1 MAGRVIDELV
11 TIIRYNTSN
20 RELRRAE
27 QQVNDFTR
35 NTQKR
40 FQSWGQTINKATRAA
55 TVVLG
60 ALGAGA
66 FKVGAAEERSLLNLR
81 TQLGLTADEVE
92 ELKAPLRDL
101 SKETNRSLKEVN
113 DAMFSV
119 KSAGLETADALVV
132 MDQSAKAAASG
143 LGETKP
149 IALLASGAVYS
160 YGAAVLDGKRA
171 VEILLATV
179 KAGNL
184 DAAQLATTFGR
195 TFEFA
200 AKLGVGVDEVGTAI
214 AGYTRGGQNASQ
226 ATDAVRMALTALLAP
241 STEAEKILNGV
252 GLSVEDVHRHIR
264 EEGFIHTIRM
274 LSDELEG
281 DTTQLRRLF
290 GDVNAVSFALSA
302 SGPKFHDYMDIQA
315 DIRAST
321 DSVNEAFDIYANSSV
336 AQADEATNN
345 LKLALSSLY
354 NNVLAP
360 LLQLFGKL
368 PSAIQTVVL
377 GMGAMQIASTIGLG
391 PSIGGLVTSLG
402 RFIVA
407 LKTGKIWNSNFV
419 LSLRLAAI
427 SVTGF
432 DVRLWTSG
440 TEALGRFKTAIRTN
454 VIPALAKFAAT
465 IWTSTIGALRALGRR
480 LAMASLAM
488 LRFATRAIVAGI
500 SAVITFGA
508 AIWAS
513 LIPPLIAATA
523 AVVGFTLALLANP
536 VVLIVAAIIGAFV
549 ALGYIVYRFRRQIVG
564 ALKTALAWV
573 KGNWPLLVGI
583 LLGPFGIVGA
593 LIWKFRDQ
601 IVDALMGVW
610 NFIKDKWREIA
621 GLLLL
626 PILGPFA
633 LIAMNAFGLRDKL
646 MGVFSSIKDFF
657 MGIWGTIVGI
667 FRDHWAKILAVIF
680 PAVGLPILIAQEWD
694 QIVGIV
700 GDIWNRV
707 YDTVKGWIEAIISF
721 IKEIPG
727 KVKDAVKDIPNMV
740 TDAVKD
746 IPVVGQVLDVAGGV
760 ADKAKGFLGGIGKV
774 FTGAEGGV
782 VPGPLGRPVPAI
794 IHGGEMVLSP
804 GASNV
809 LAQMLEGF
817 RLGPAALPQAPH
829 YYGQM
834 YRSLVTNRTV
844 NININGPITI
854 QTQATDAKGIAQELR
869 EEIQDQIRN
878 IAYDHDGPVER

>member
-35 NTQKR
+35 NTQR
-40 FQSWGQTINKATRAA
+40 QFASWGQTISKITRAA
-55 TVVLG
+55 TVVIG

-241 STEAEKILNGV
+241 STEAEKILSGV

-264 EEGFIHTIRM
+264 EEGFIQTIRM

-290 GDVNAVSFALSA
+290 GDVNAVGFALSA

-321 DSVNEAFDIYANSSV
+321 DSVNEAFEIYANSSV

-345 LKLALSSLY
+345 LKLALSTLY

-391 PSIGGLVTSLG
+391 PSVGGLVTSLW

-407 LKTGKIWNSNFV
+407 LKTGTIWQSKFV
-419 LSLRLAAI
+419 VSLKASKVAQLAGA
-427 SVTGF
+427 
-432 DVRLWTSG
+432 
-440 TEALGRFKTAIRTN
+440 
-454 VIPALAKFAAT
+454 AAT
-465 IWTSTIGALRALGRR
+465 GI
-480 LAMASLAM
+480 AS
-488 LRFATRAIVAGI
+488 
-500 SAVITFGA
+500 
-508 AIWAS
+508 
-513 LIPPLIAATA
+513 AATWA
-523 AVVGFTLALLANP
+523 FNAALLANP
-536 VVLIVAAIIGAFV
+536 LTWIVLA
-549 ALGYIVYRFRRQIVG
+549 IVG
-564 ALKTALAWV
+564 LIAALVLLVKHWDTVTDALKFAWNWI
-573 KGNWPLLVGI
+573 KGNWPLLAGI

-593 LIWKFRDQ
+593 LVWKFRDQ
-601 IVDALMGVW
+601 ILGAFREVW
-610 NFIKDKWREIA
+610 DWLRES
-621 GLLLL
+621 
-626 PILGPFA
+626 PIFGPV
-633 LIAMNAFGLRDKL
+633 ID
-646 MGVFSSIKDFF
+646 
-657 MGIWGTIVGI
+657 GI
-667 FRDHWAKILAVIF
+667 
-680 PAVGLPILIAQEWD
+680 Q
-694 QIVGIV
+694 
-700 GDIWNRV
+700 
-707 YDTVKGWIEAIISF
+707 AIIDF
-721 IKEIPG
+721 VRELPG

-740 TDAVKD
+740 TEAVKD

-760 ADKAKGFLGGIGKV
+760 ADKAKGFLGGIGNAL
-774 FTGAEGGV
+774 GLAEGGI

-794 IHGGEMVLSP
+794 VHGGEMVLP
-804 GASNV
+804 VGASRV
-809 LAQMLEGF
+809 IAQMLEGF
-817 RLGPAALPQAPH
+817 RLGPAALPQAPPG
-829 YYGQM
+829 YGQM
-834 YRSLVTNRTV
+834 YRSSVVNRSVTV
-844 NININGPITI
+844 NITEPIVI
-854 QTQATDAKGIAQELR
+854 QTQATDAKGIAQEID
-869 EEIQDQIRN
+869 EAIQDQIRN

>member
-35 NTQKR
+35 NTQR
-40 FQSWGQTINKATRAA
+40 QFASWGQAISKITRAA

-101 SKETNRSLKEVN
+101 SKETNRSLKEVS
-113 DAMFSV
+113 DALFSV

-149 IALLASGAVYS
+149 IALLAGAAVNS

-241 STEAEKILNGV
+241 SAEAEKILSGV

-264 EEGFIHTIRM
+264 EEGFIQTIRT

-290 GDVNAVSFALSA
+290 GDVNAVGFALSA
-302 SGPKFHDYMDIQA
+302 SGPKFQDYIKIQSEV
-315 DIRAST
+315 RAST
-321 DSVNEAFDIYANSSV
+321 GSVNEAFEIYANSSV

-345 LKLALSSLY
+345 LRLALSSLY

-368 PSAIQTVVL
+368 PAAIQTVVL

-391 PSIGGLVTSLG
+391 PSVGGLVTSLG

-407 LKTGKIWNSNFV
+407 LKTGTIWQSKFV
-419 LSLRLAAI
+419 LSL
-427 SVTGF
+427 
-432 DVRLWTSG
+432 
-440 TEALGRFKTAIRTN
+440 K
-454 VIPALAKFAAT
+454 
-465 IWTSTIGALRALGRR
+465 
-480 LAMASLAM
+480 
-488 LRFATRAIVAGI
+488 ATRIGMLL
-500 SAVITFGA
+500 TGA
-508 AIWAS
+508 TARVMWAS
-513 LIPPLIAATA
+513 
-523 AVVGFTLALLANP
+523 
-536 VVLIVAAIIGAFV
+536 IIGPIGIAV
-549 ALGYIVYRFRRQIVG
+549 ALIGILVFRFRR
-564 ALKTALAWV
+564 
-573 KGNWPLLVGI
+573 
-583 LLGPFGIVGA
+583 
-593 LIWKFRDQ
+593 Q

-610 NFIKDKWREIA
+610 SFIKDKWREIA

-633 LIAMNAFGLRDKL
+633 LIATNAFGLRDKL
-646 MGVFSSIKDFF
+646 IDAFTKVRDFF

-694 QIVGIV
+694 QIVGFV
-700 GDIWNRV
+700 GDIWSRV

-740 TDAVKD
+740 KDAVKD

-782 VPGPLGRPVPAI
+782 VPGPLGRPVPSI
-794 IHGGEMVLSP
+794 IHGGEMVLP
-804 GASNV
+804 VGASRV
-809 LAQMLEGF
+809 IAQMLEGF

-829 YYGQM
+829 HYGQM
-834 YRSLVTNRTV
+834 YRSSVTNRTV
-844 NININGPITI
+844 IINMNEPIVI
-854 QTQATDAKGIAQELR
+854 QTQATDAKGIAQEIG
-869 EEIQDQIRN
+869 EAFEDKIRN

>member
-40 FQSWGQTINKATRAA
+40 FASWGQNISKITRTA

-149 IALLASGAVYS
+149 IALLASAAVYS

-200 AKLGVGVDEVGTAI
+200 AKLGVGVDQVGTAI

-241 STEAEKILNGV
+241 SAEAEKILSGV
-252 GLSVEDVHRHIR
+252 GLSVEDVHRNLR
-264 EEGFIHTIRM
+264 EEGFIQTIRM

-290 GDVNAVSFALSA
+290 GDVNAVGFALSA
-302 SGPKFHDYMDIQA
+302 SGPKFQDYMDIQA

-321 DSVNEAFDIYANSSV
+321 DSVNEAFEIYANSSV

-377 GMGAMQIASTIGLG
+377 GMGAMQIASAIGLG
-391 PSIGGLVTSLG
+391 PSVGGLVTSLG
-402 RFIVA
+402 RLIVS
-407 LKTGKIWNSNFV
+407 LKTGTIWQSKFV
-419 LSLRLAAI
+419 LSLKATRIGML
-427 SVTGF
+427 
-432 DVRLWTSG
+432 LTSG
-440 TEALGRFKTAIRTN
+440 AARAMWLAITGP
-454 VIPALAKFAAT
+454 IGLAIAAFAA
-465 IWTSTIGALRALGRR
+465 
-480 LAMASLAM
+480 
-488 LRFATRAIVAGI
+488 
-500 SAVITFGA
+500 
-508 AIWAS
+508 
-513 LIPPLIAATA
+513 
-523 AVVGFTLALLANP
+523 VGF
-536 VVLIVAAIIGAFV
+536 VV
-549 ALGYIVYRFRRQIVG
+549 YKFRRQILG
-564 ALKTALAWV
+564 ALKAVWSWI
-573 KGNWPLLVGI
+573 KGNWPLLAGI

-593 LIWKFRDQ
+593 LVWKFRDQ
-601 IVDALMGVW
+601 ILGAFRDVW
-610 NFIKDKWREIA
+610 DW
-621 GLLLL
+621 
-626 PILGPFA
+626 
-633 LIAMNAFGLRDKL
+633 LRDSPI
-646 MGVFSSIKDFF
+646 FSPVIDGIQAIIDFVRELP
-657 MGIWGTIVGI
+657 GRVVGI
-667 FRDHWAKILAVIF
+667 LKDIPGMVADAIRDI
-680 PAVGLPILIAQEWD
+680 PGLGAAIDVFTGIA
-694 QIVGIV
+694 
-700 GDIWNRV
+700 
-707 YDTVKGWIEAIISF
+707 
-721 IKEIPG
+721 G
-727 KVKDAVKDIPNMV
+727 KVKERF
-740 TDAVKD
+740 
-746 IPVVGQVLDVAGGV
+746 
-760 ADKAKGFLGGIGKV
+760 DKGGI
-774 FTGAEGGV
+774 
-782 VPGPLGRPVPAI
+782 VPGPLGRPLLATV
-794 IHGGEMVLSP
+794 HGGEMVLP
-804 GASNV
+804 VGASRV
-809 LAQMLEGF
+809 IAQMLEGF

-834 YRSLVTNRTV
+834 YRSSVTNKSVTV
-844 NININGPITI
+844 HIHEPIVI
-854 QTQATDAKGIAQELR
+854 QTQATDAKGIAQELG
-869 EEIQDQIRN
+869 EAIQDQIRN
-878 IAYDHDGPVER
+878 VAYDHDGPVER

>member
-1 MAGRVIDELV
+1 MAGQVVDELI

-81 TQLGLTADEVE
+81 TQLGLAADEVE

-264 EEGFIHTIRM
+264 EEGFIQTIRM

-290 GDVNAVSFALSA
+290 GDVNAVGFALSA
-302 SGPKFHDYMDIQA
+302 SGPKFQDYMDIQA

-345 LKLALSSLY
+345 LRLALSSLY

-391 PSIGGLVTSLG
+391 PSVGGLISSLG

-407 LKTGKIWNSNFV
+407 LKTGAIWNSNFI

-427 SVTGF
+427 NVRGF
-432 DVRLWTSG
+432 IASLS
-440 TEALGRFKTAIRTN
+440 
-454 VIPALAKFAAT
+454 LARVAQLAGAAAT
-465 IWTSTIGALRALGRR
+465 GI
-480 LAMASLAM
+480 AS
-488 LRFATRAIVAGI
+488 
-500 SAVITFGA
+500 
-508 AIWAS
+508 
-513 LIPPLIAATA
+513 AATWA
-523 AVVGFTLALLANP
+523 FNAALLANP
-536 VVLIVAAIIGAFV
+536 LTWIVL
-549 ALGYIVYRFRRQIVG
+549 
-564 ALKTALAWV
+564 
-573 KGNWPLLVGI
+573 
-583 LLGPFGIVGA
+583 GIVG
-593 LIWKFRDQ
+593 
-601 IVDALMGVW
+601 
-610 NFIKDKWREIA
+610 
-621 GLLLL
+621 
-626 PILGPFA
+626 
-633 LIAMNAFGLRDKL
+633 LIAALVLLVK
-646 MGVFSSIKDFF
+646 
-657 MGIWGTIVGI
+657 
-667 FRDHWAKILAVIF
+667 HW
-680 PAVGLPILIAQEWD
+680 
-694 QIVGIV
+694 
-700 GDIWNRV
+700 
-707 YDTVKGWIEAIISF
+707 DTVKRVVRDFFDRYGNYVLAALAVVAPFIAVPLLIAKNWSRIVEIVGGIWSRVNDTVRGWIQAIIDF
-721 IKEIPG
+721 VRELPG
-727 KVKDAVKDIPNMV
+727 RVLAIVKDIPGMIA
-740 TDAVKD
+740 DA
-746 IPVVGQVLDVAGGV
+746 IRDVPG
-760 ADKAKGFLGGIGKV
+760 LGAALEAFTWIAGKV
-774 FTGAEGGV
+774 GKAVGFAEGGI
-782 VPGPLGRPVPAI
+782 VPGPLGRPLLATV
-794 IHGGEMVLSP
+794 HGGEMVLP
-804 GASNV
+804 VGASRV
-809 LAQMLEGF
+809 IAQMLEGF
-817 RLGPAALPQAPH
+817 RLGPTALPQAPH

-834 YRSLVTNRTV
+834 YRSSVTNRTV
-844 NININGPITI
+844 NINMNEPIVI
-854 QTQATDAKGIAQELR
+854 QTQATDAKGIAQELG